1 MTQLFHYLFWS
12 DYFKSSIF
20 CPIIWADFE
29 LFWGTYFGVLWVTL
43 SYFGVLWVTLGY
55 FGLDWVGFR

>member
-20 CPIIWADFE
+20 LPNDLGLLWVI
-29 LFWGTYFGVLWVTL
+29 LNYFGLTFG
-43 SYFGVLWVTLGY
+43 YFWVTLGY
-55 FGLDWVGFR
+55 FGLTLGSLGILEKP